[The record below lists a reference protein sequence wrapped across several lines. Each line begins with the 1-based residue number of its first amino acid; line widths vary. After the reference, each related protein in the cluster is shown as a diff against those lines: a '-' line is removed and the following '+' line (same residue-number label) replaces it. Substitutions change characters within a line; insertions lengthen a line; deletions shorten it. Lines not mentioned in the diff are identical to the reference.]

1 MRLSHVSESVLAAGI
16 AVLSASPALAEATQL
31 RAAKQ
36 YGLGYVQLMIM
47 EDMKLVEKEAKAA
60 GLGDIEVTWNTFRS
74 SDVMNDAL
82 LSGNVDFVSL
92 GIAGMMTIWDRTKG
106 SVDVRGATGFN
117 SMPIALNVRNPD
129 IKSLKDFGDKDR
141 ISMPAVGVSNQ
152 AILLRMAAE
161 KEFGQGQHNKLDH
174 LTITMSHPDATIAM
188 LTAQKDVTA
197 NFSSVPFQY
206 RQQKEPGIRQLMTS
220 TDIVGAPIPFN
231 ILAATTKFRTENPK
245 LYGAFL
251 AALKEATEMV
261 NKDRKWAAEAYLR
274 ISKDKMPHRGADGDH
289 EPPRHR
295 VHDQADGRRS
305 DGPVHGAHRQ
315 LQEQTGE
322 CEGAAIPRGRDVKR
336 RGGARVTSPSPCP
349 CALKARLRRDEKIGM
364 RGGGIFRAGVCPSP

>member
-1 MRLSHVSESVLAAGI
+1 MRLSHVSSSVLAVGI
-16 AVLSASPALAEATQL
+16 AVLSATPALAEATQL

-47 EDMKLVEKEAKAA
+47 EDMKLVEAKAKAA

-106 SVDVRGATGFN
+106 SVDVKGATGFN

-129 IKSLKDFGDKDR
+129 VKSLKDFGDKDR
-141 ISMPAVGVSNQ
+141 IAMPAVGVSNQ

-206 RQQKEPGIRQLMTS
+206 RQQKEGIRQLMTS

-251 AALKEATEMV
+251 AALKDATEMV

-274 ISKDKMPHRGADGDH
+274 ISKDKMPIEELMEIMNRPDIVFTTKLTGAD
-289 EPPRHR
+289 PMVLFMAR
-295 VHDQADGRRS
+295 
-305 DGPVHGAHRQ
+305 
-315 LQEQTGE
+315 TGNFKNKPASAKE
-322 CEGAAIPRGRDVKR
+322 LLFPEA
-336 RGGARVTSPSPCP
+336 
-349 CALKARLRRDEKIGM
+349 EM
-364 RGGGIFRAGVCPSP
+364 

>member
-1 MRLSHVSESVLAAGI
+1 MLTAGLAWAG
-16 AVLSASPALAEATQL
+16 ATPALSEATQL

-47 EDMKLVEKEAKAA
+47 EDMKLVETKAKAA

-129 IKSLKDFGDKDR
+129 VKSLKDFGDKDR
-141 ISMPAVGVSNQ
+141 IAMPAVGVSNQ

-274 ISKDKMPHRGADGDH
+274 ISKDKMPLEELMEIMNRPDIVFTTKLTGAD
-289 EPPRHR
+289 PMVLFMAR
-295 VHDQADGRRS
+295 
-305 DGPVHGAHRQ
+305 
-315 LQEQTGE
+315 TGNFKNKPASAKE
-322 CEGAAIPRGRDVKR
+322 LLFPEA
-336 RGGARVTSPSPCP
+336 
-349 CALKARLRRDEKIGM
+349 EM
-364 RGGGIFRAGVCPSP
+364 

>member
-1 MRLSHVSESVLAAGI
+1 MRLSHVSASVLAAGI

-274 ISKDKMPHRGADGDH
+274 ISKDKMPLEELMEIVNRPDIVFTTKLTGAD
-289 EPPRHR
+289 PMVLFMAR
-295 VHDQADGRRS
+295 
-305 DGPVHGAHRQ
+305 
-315 LQEQTGE
+315 TGNFKNKPASAKE
-322 CEGAAIPRGRDVKR
+322 LLFPEA
-336 RGGARVTSPSPCP
+336 
-349 CALKARLRRDEKIGM
+349 EM
-364 RGGGIFRAGVCPSP
+364 

>member
-261 NKDRKWAAEAYLR
+261 NKDRKWATEAYLR
-274 ISKDKMPHRGADGDH
+274 ISKDKMPIEELMEIVNRPDIVFTTKLTGAD
-289 EPPRHR
+289 PMVLFMAR
-295 VHDQADGRRS
+295 
-305 DGPVHGAHRQ
+305 
-315 LQEQTGE
+315 TGNFKNKPASAKE
-322 CEGAAIPRGRDVKR
+322 LLFPEA
-336 RGGARVTSPSPCP
+336 
-349 CALKARLRRDEKIGM
+349 EM
-364 RGGGIFRAGVCPSP
+364 

>member
-1 MRLSHVSESVLAAGI
+1 MRLSHVSASVLAAGI

-141 ISMPAVGVSNQ
+141 IAMPAVGVSNQ

-231 ILAATTKFRTENPK
+231 ILAATTKFRDREPEA
-245 LYGAFL
+245 LRCLPGSAQGSDRDGQQGQEVGGGSLL
-251 AALKEATEMV
+251 AHLQGQ
-261 NKDRKWAAEAYLR
+261 DAA
-274 ISKDKMPHRGADGDH
+274 RGADGDH

-315 LQEQTGE
+315 LQEQAGE
-322 CEGAAIPRGRDVKR
+322 REGAAVPRGGDVKR
-336 RGGARVTSPSPCP
+336 RGGARVTSPSPRSCRAESAP
-349 CALKARLRRDEKIGM
+349 PARREG
-364 RGGGIFRAGVCPSP
+364 